1 MTGHTCRLENCWS
14 FFNFSFCFRDF
25 NEVLFHKKYTKI
37 TDKSSK
43 NGLSS
48 EPFFLDFLNESLPRS
63 FLHLKA
69 LEMSFS
75 KLVLHAKKVHLI
87 KELWLF
93 KVCLGKRNFSVFIKI
108 LLKFSFFM
116 HKLQT
121 AITPLKMDFLGM

>member
-1 MTGHTCRLENCWS
+1 MSILDKKTLKLKVHPQFWVIHEVLQLKMTVYTCRIENCWS

-37 TDKSSK
+37 IDKSSK

-75 KLVLHAKKVHLI
+75 KLVLHAQKVHLI

-93 KVCLGKRNFSVFIKI
+93 KVCLWKT
-108 LLKFSFFM
+108 KF
-116 HKLQT
+116 
-121 AITPLKMDFLGM
+121 